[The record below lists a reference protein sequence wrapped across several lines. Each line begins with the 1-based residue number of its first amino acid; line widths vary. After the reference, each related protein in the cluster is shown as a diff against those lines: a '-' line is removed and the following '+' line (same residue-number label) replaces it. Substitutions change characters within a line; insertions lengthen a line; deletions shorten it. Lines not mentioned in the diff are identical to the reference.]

1 MAYIDGFIIPV
12 PEAKK
17 DAYRAM
23 AAKAAP
29 VFAEYGVTQV
39 VECWGDD
46 IKRGETTDFYRAV
59 KAEEGEN
66 VVFSWMVWPSKQ
78 ARDEAWPKLMEDE
91 RMQPDGGMPFDGK
104 RMFYGGFEI
113 LLDSAA
119 QD

>member
-46 IKRGETTDFYRAV
+46 IK
-59 KAEEGEN
+59 
-66 VVFSWMVWPSKQ
+66 
-78 ARDEAWPKLMEDE
+78 
-91 RMQPDGGMPFDGK
+91 
-104 RMFYGGFEI
+104 
-113 LLDSAA
+113 
-119 QD
+119 